1 MQYTYN
7 DNFPVGFSEASPEE
21 HQYLAATD
29 YSQIVNA
36 AGQPEWEA
44 DDERINRLLNSLQ
57 AIRKAQGSTSGEIR
71 IYARSL
77 RSTDA
82 LLKSIHPRI
91 RDEQFVEVIGISGE
105 KQNWKRFTWP
115 HIRISDRGVLTDE
128 DRALLYSDLDAK
140 VMIIMSGGEGRSDMP
155 FYQPIAQFIR
165 TLLDKHIFLFAV
177 CMSYQVLADQ
187 VLCLGITPGQNLPE
201 PKTGRLRIGTQIAM
215 LTEYGKTDPVFSS
228 VTPAFGV
235 ESWNHYRI
243 YGNDIQTDTPMKN
256 VQVLA
261 RDKVTNEIVA
271 FKVGDRCWAIQYHPE
286 LKKLARHS
294 KGLTQTSIAV
304 GGQSV
309 LIPKGMHVYQ
319 ATLLKALTTASA
331 GLLERYHISAADLQ
345 HFFHPAR
352 RIHNV
357 GDRLTLGMLEQ
368 AVSAKKQQLAIE

>member
-1 MQYTYN
+1 MQYMYN
-7 DNFPVGFSEASPEE
+7 DNFPVGFSESGPDE
-21 HQYLAATD
+21 HQYLTAAEYT
-29 YSQIVNA
+29 QIVNA

-44 DDERINRLLNSLQ
+44 DVERIDQLLTQLH
-57 AIRKAQGSTSGEIR
+57 AIRKAQGSTHGEIR

-77 RSTDA
+77 RSTEA

-91 RDEQFVEVIGISGE
+91 RGEQFVEVIGLSNE
-105 KQNWKRFTWP
+105 KQNWKKFTWP
-115 HIRISDRGVLTDE
+115 HIRISDHGVLTDE
-128 DRALLYSDLDAK
+128 DRSLLYSDLNAK

-165 TLLDKHIFLFAV
+165 TLLDEHIFLFAV

-201 PKTGRLRIGTQIAM
+201 PKTGRLRIGTQIAE
-215 LTEYGKTDPVFSS
+215 LTNYGNTDPVFSS
-228 VTPAFGV
+228 VAPAFGV

-243 YGNDIQTDTPMKN
+243 YGNDIESDTPMKN

-286 LKKLARHS
+286 LKKLARHG
-294 KGLTQTSIAV
+294 KGINQTSIAMRN
-304 GGQSV
+304 QSV
-309 LIPKGMHVYQ
+309 LIPKGMHTYQ
-319 ATLLKALTTASA
+319 TTLLKALTNASA
-331 GLLERYHISAADLQ
+331 GLLEKYHISAADLQ

-357 GDRLTLGMLEQ
+357 GDRLTLGILEQ
-368 AVSAKKQQLAIE
+368 AVQAKKQQLAIE